1 LPQGAALSVQRLQE
15 VVLQVEVPR
24 AEVLPA
30 SRQEVEASHQE
41 VEASHQ
47 EVEASHQEVEASHQ
61 EAEAYREVA
70 YRQGEG
76 HRVEGAYPGLRRGA
90 SCRV

>member
-1 LPQGAALSVQRLQE
+1 MPQGAALSVQRLQE

-30 SRQEVEASHQE
+30 SRQE

>member
-1 LPQGAALSVQRLQE
+1 MQRLQE

-30 SRQEVEASHQE
+30 SRQE

>member
-1 LPQGAALSVQRLQE
+1 MPQGAALSVQRLQE

-30 SRQEVEASHQE
+30 SR
-41 VEASHQ
+41 Q